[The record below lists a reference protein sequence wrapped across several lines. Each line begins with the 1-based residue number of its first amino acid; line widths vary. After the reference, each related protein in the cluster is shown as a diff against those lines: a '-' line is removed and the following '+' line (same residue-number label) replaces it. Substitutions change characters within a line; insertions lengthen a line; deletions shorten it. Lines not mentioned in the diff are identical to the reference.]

1 MDWDYI
7 APMVIMVVI
16 TLTIGGVTLLR
27 PISKRLAELL
37 EVYARDKGSGVE
49 RELRQT
55 RELIETMDARL
66 RLMEERQDFTE
77 KLLAGDADRS
87 PARIHSRMGDQPA
100 RQPRNQPEPEA

>member
-1 MDWDYI
+1 
-7 APMVIMVVI
+7 VL
-16 TLTIGGVTLLR
+16 TLTVGGVTLLR
-27 PISKRLAELL
+27 PISKRMAELL

-87 PARIHSRMGDQPA
+87 GERMAPKHLDQGDPR
-100 RQPRNQPEPEA
+100 RQDRHDPEA

>member
-1 MDWDYI
+1 MDWNNI
-7 APMVIMVVI
+7 APMVVIVVL
-16 TLTIGGVTLLR
+16 TLTIGGVILLR

-49 RELRQT
+49 RELRRT
-55 RELIETMDARL
+55 REVIETMDARL

-87 PARIHSRMGDQPA
+87 PDRIPSRTPDQ
-100 RQPRNQPEPEA
+100 RDPEA

>member
-1 MDWDYI
+1 VDWDNI
-7 APMVIMVVI
+7 APMVIMVVL

-77 KLLAGDADRS
+77 KLLAGEAERSQDRI
-87 PARIHSRMGDQPA
+87 PSRTRDQ
-100 RQPRNQPEPEA
+100 RDPEA